1 MPTPSPWSWLL
12 LQFSSSFLYSRS
24 SLTHLI
30 SSFLTNAAVTCRV
43 PPNVR
48 FEIDDVEAE
57 WTYHQQ
63 FDYIHCR
70 FMGNAIKDWPRLVR
84 QCFE

>member
-1 MPTPSPWSWLL
+1 MQLIIHRCYRFWATILA
-12 LQFSSSFLYSRS
+12 QS
-24 SLTHLI
+24 SLAGTFEHLDYMRHLRI
-30 SSFLTNAAVTCRV
+30 IRV

-57 WTYHQQ
+57 WTYHEK

-70 FMGNAIKDWPRLVR
+70 FMGNAIQDWPRLVR

>member
-1 MPTPSPWSWLL
+1 MKFFLFALL
-12 LQFSSSFLYSRS
+12 LLLRFSFSSYMMPRFILPASYVS
-24 SLTHLI
+24 
-30 SSFLTNAAVTCRV
+30 TNATNSSRV

-48 FEIDDVEAE
+48 FEIDDVEAD
-57 WTYHQQ
+57 WTYHQK

-70 FMGNAIKDWPRLVR
+70 FMGNAIQNWPRLVR